1 MTLVLAAFWMYK
13 KIWLLPIMNQIN
25 IWYTLLLMWNF
36 KKVRLAENQEY
47 LYIMI
52 SNSFFFNFVISSMF

>member
-25 IWYTLLLMWNF
+25 LWYTLLLMWNF

-47 LYIMI
+47 LYIMV